1 MIIWL
6 IEFIFMILL
15 LSFFAEI
22 GLKGSCIA
30 FAILY
35 VIDAVIHFA
44 TLPFLISSFISGIIA
59 GAIAYFI
66 AKFLLFII
74 KVMGTIGVFIV
85 IVLFILMFFAIII

>member
-15 LSFFAEI
+15 LRFFEEI

-30 FAILY
+30 FAILH
-35 VIDAVIHFA
+35 VLNAICISA
-44 TLPFLISSFISGIIA
+44 TLPVLISSFVSGIIA
-59 GAIAYFI
+59 GALAYLI

-74 KVMGTIGVFIV
+74 RIMGSIGMFIV
-85 IVLFILMFFAIII
+85 IMLFVLLLFAIII